1 MSKFIV
7 SGAIFEKQIFGGIS
21 RLWASLCAE
30 FHRQSVDFE
39 IDVLHEKITTRYP
52 IPQGRISKTKIQR
65 LFGTYILI
73 GHPSKKY
80 FLSHWQICLFS
91 SLTVVVCHD
100 LMNEKKLPKWHPK
113 ILFQKL
119 VYSKAHRII
128 AISEKTYDEFKIY
141 YPNLVSKIRII
152 ENPLMIDYEKGNKF
166 YTKNDEPRK
175 LTGVYIGLREGDK
188 NFASV
193 LQFFSMYPDTV
204 LNVIGSFPTE
214 KEEQRYASLIKSQNL
229 LFRGPLSETALHAAI
244 KSADFL
250 YMPSKDEGFGLPV
263 IEALALQTPVVIEN
277 PSVFYWLPARWL
289 VDLTKNYSQG
299 ELTREIHEFKKRSLE
314 ISKEVNQRFNLERC
328 AKEYLNCI
336 AE

>member
-21 RLWASLCAE
+21 RLWASLCTE

-39 IDVLHEKITTRYP
+39 IDVLPEQITTRYP
-52 IPQGRISKTKIQR
+52 IPQARISKNKMRR
-65 LFGTYILI
+65 LFGTYILL

-100 LMNEKKLPKWHPK
+100 LMNEKKLSKWHPK
-113 ILFQKL
+113 ILFQEL
-119 VYSKAHRII
+119 VYSQAHRII
-128 AISEKTYDEFKIY
+128 AISEKTCCEFKTY
-141 YPNLVSKIRII
+141 YPNLVSKIRVI
-152 ENPLMIDYEKGNKF
+152 ENPLMIDCEKGNKL
-166 YTKNDEPRK
+166 YTTKDESRK
-175 LTGVYIGLREGDK
+175 LSGVYIGLREGDK

-204 LNVIGSFPTE
+204 LNVVGSFPTE
-214 KEEQRYASLIKSQNL
+214 IEKQRYAGLIKSQNL
-229 LFRGPLSETALHAAI
+229 LFRGPLSETALYAAI

-289 VDLTKNYSQG
+289 IDLTKNYSQE
-299 ELTREIHEFKKRSLE
+299 ELTHEIQDFKKRSLE
-314 ISKEVNQRFNLERC
+314 ISKLVKQRFNLESR